1 MLPEDRPEGT
11 DPGLV
16 PQRVM
21 PRSKAQAA
29 REDSSDDI
37 AVSTAALA
45 RSTCSAA
52 VVTIW
57 SAARSTAC
65 VASRTFAAASLIAA
79 RALTWTARADVRVVV
94 AAPRAMPRAAVTVLP
109 TGDCRRVARAFR
121 EADFVRLA
129 GLRRA
134 VARFVPL
141 RLVTLRFAVV
151 RRADV
156 RLAEP
161 RFALPRFAVVRR
173 RARTGRRRA
182 GFLDFFLAAIWAF
195 LRMNLRWTKIAGAR
209 LSGSS

>member
-1 MLPEDRPEGT
+1 MLPEDRSEGT
-11 DPGLV
+11 DPGFI
-16 PQRVM
+16 PRRDTR
-21 PRSKAQAA
+21 RSKAQAA
-29 REDSSDDI
+29 RADSSDDI

-52 VVTIW
+52 VATIW

-65 VASRTFAAASLIAA
+65 VAARTFSAESLIAA
-79 RALTWTARADVRVVV
+79 RALAWTARADVRVVV
-94 AAPRAMPRAAVTVLP
+94 AAPRAMPRATVTVLP
-109 TGDCRRVARAFR
+109 TADCRRAVLAFR
-121 EADFVRLA
+121 GADFARLA

-134 VARFVPL
+134 VARFA
-141 RLVTLRFAVV
+141 TLRFAVV

-156 RLAEP
+156 RFAEL

-195 LRMNLRWTKIAGAR
+195 LRMNLKWTKVAGAR
-209 LSGSS
+209 LSGSR